1 MKVEQFEW
9 DESNLDHATRHG
21 VSVSEIEQAIENAR
35 HARKGRTDGSDRV
48 MVEAQTNGGR
58 QLRVI
63 VQVKPGGVFR
73 PITAWEM
80 KR

>member
-21 VSVSEIEQAIENAR
+21 VSASEIEQAIENAT
-35 HARKGRTDGSDRV
+35 HARQGRTGGSDRLMVEARTDG
-48 MVEAQTNGGR
+48 GR
-58 QLRVI
+58 QVRVI
-63 VQVKPGGVFR
+63 IQVKPGAVVR

-80 KR
+80 KQ